1 MKHSKLLVLLSVMLM
16 LCLLLVACED
26 ANQEHEYTEWSITVA
41 PTETAPGTAVGT
53 CICGASKEFTIP
65 ALTDALW
72 TVETTPATHSETG
85 LSVYT
90 SVYGTVEVVLD
101 VIPHEWRG
109 WDLTAPTET
118 SPGSATRT
126 CACGETE
133 TVVVPVLTDTSVWS
147 LDLVPATHAASGTKT
162 YTSEYG
168 TVVLTVPQ
176 IPHTFG
182 EWSITADPT
191 EAATGTATRTCE
203 CGESETFTLP
213 ALSDTTFWTLT
224 SQTDATHAAAG
235 EKVYLS
241 EYGSVTVVLPQ
252 IPHAFGEWSI
262 TVEPTEA
269 ATGTAVRL
277 CECGASDTADV
288 PVLTDA
294 IWTYAVVT
302 PATHTATGSATYTS
316 VYGVVTV
323 TLSTVPHTYGEWSI
337 TADPTETATGTA
349 VRLCECGA
357 SDTADVP
364 VLTDAIWTY
373 AVVMPATHTAT
384 GSATYTSVYGVVTV
398 TLPIVPHTYGEWSI
412 VSEPTEA
419 ATGTATRTCECGETD
434 TFTLPVLTDADF
446 WTVTVVPASY
456 NAAGSK
462 TYTSAYGTVTVT
474 LPKLVAPYDEKT
486 YSDVSIDAEEIAN
499 GTVRVETA
507 WSEHTVTLDANGAG
521 MGEKYPFRGYT
532 VITMV
537 DPATGLINIRVYDLK
552 AVSSGETTDPD
563 DPWGEYESGYESY
576 AETQYEVDYE
586 SYTDYVGYVDFAT
599 GLIVRGND
607 PLFRN
612 VFLFTPFEIGA
623 TADRVKVSV
632 WNSQYMA
639 VAYTYG
645 DTTYTFFCDGTR
657 VWFGITLTDAQGN
670 AVAAEDAYNAPYV
683 YVKDAEGNL
692 IASFGYNGEGQS
704 TLDGL
709 EGPYTNEETA
719 LVLSGFGT
727 LTLNGAAGVYAA
739 APADAAYDIDVY
751 MLDAE
756 GNRVA
761 YYQVTV
767 GEGNTFAF
775 SAPQVTVSF
784 SAGEYATVNPITGA
798 QNIPMP
804 LPTPTNELMTFKGW
818 FYDEAC
824 TQPVAETFV
833 PTEDVTLYASWKAKV
848 VIHLVGTV
856 GDDAT
861 VLYLGEGDVIGTA
874 LPVYGINTDMMKKFV
889 GWYVDANGNGA
900 VDEEDF
906 LLEDETT
913 VTAEDTNITLIAVW
927 EDLPAYY
934 GTYYGTEIWNA
945 GYGNSGGKTLT
956 IDENGNIS
964 GLKTGIVVSYDPA
977 TQQVKW
983 KTSASATTTYT
994 FYFDAETGVIAG
1006 IYNNNDILNDYYLF
1020 SRYISSA
1027 GKVTAN
1033 FGVNAP
1039 KEPGSSTT
1047 GYYAQ
1052 FVQVHTKLGEN
1063 TILFLYNNHIYN
1075 NVSIT
1080 TTAGTA
1086 LAVTDIR
1093 NAKTVVVT
1101 DRSTGN
1107 VVIALA
1113 AVNDIFGTGSKTQP
1127 LDSYYGTYTNG
1138 DETVVLDG
1146 TGVITYG
1153 EKTGTYTLREDG
1165 SFDVYIQVE
1174 GVNTE
1179 YMVLTLDGAAFA
1191 MVKPTVTVT
1200 FVTDHDSA
1208 DAIVANKNIAIT
1220 LPTDLSETGYV
1231 FKGWYA
1237 EGDENQTLLDATYM
1251 PVADV
1256 TLVAKW
1262 ASEAILTIV
1271 YNDGTTENLNVV
1283 YGVGDTATVAD
1294 PTYRKH
1300 KFDGWFTTATFDE
1313 GTEWT
1318 SGTTVTGSLTIYALW
1333 SDAPIYNNTYVPVE
1347 LTGTLTNGNTSSYYP
1362 RTSAVIAID
1371 PYGKAPKT
1379 GYPFNGGDV
1388 EIKNYDAATGYLELY
1403 SGTTLYKGYID
1414 AASGIIVLSK
1424 ETGESATF
1432 GEVDV
1437 LAIQDYGYAS
1447 DQFSSSYWNAGKTRV
1462 IEYSYTDEN
1471 SESHVLRIFVHNG
1484 QVYFNV
1490 TFMDALT
1497 GGNAVEG
1504 KACYKA
1510 SSLYVF
1516 DSEGTEIARF
1526 GYNGTTMVALD
1537 GYEGTYTCTDA
1548 ADLVLNGVDT
1558 ITFGSYTGTYTKAA
1572 DGATYTFDAYVNEN
1586 GTTVYYEITVDK
1598 ETMTY
1603 TANKPMVEVTFDY
1616 DGHGENVT
1624 VSYNK
1629 NVAIALETPALVE
1642 GFVFRYWYVTEGE
1655 AITSYTPTADEAV
1668 VLHTKW
1674 DAGVSL
1680 TVVYG
1685 NGMET
1690 VTTNFG
1696 AGDALDM
1703 SAYKPAYTNGMA
1715 FGGWFTDE
1723 ECTVAFDA
1731 TTITENTTV
1740 YCKWVVKAPY
1750 VMEDKSVQGTYACA
1764 DFAFAYA
1771 DGVWTSGNQG
1781 ANSTKSIIR
1790 ITALGDITVT
1800 FRYWASS
1807 ESATKWDYLYIQTGT
1822 EGSSSVS
1829 VIYTDGGSSTA
1840 ENFKDGSITL
1850 TAGEYVEFVY
1860 TKDGSAAGGLDQ
1872 AYIKD
1877 LAVNG
1882 TFVTDFG

>member
-41 PTETAPGTAVGT
+41 PTETAPGIAVGT
-53 CICGASKEFTIP
+53 CICGASEEFTIP
-65 ALTDALW
+65 ALTDVLW

-101 VIPHEWRG
+101 VIPHEWSE
-109 WDLTAPTET
+109 WDLTDPTET
-118 SPGSATRT
+118 SPGSATHS

-133 TVVVPVLTDTSVWS
+133 TVVVPVLTDNSVWA
-147 LDLVPATHAASGTKT
+147 LDLVPATHAAAGSKT
-162 YTSEYG
+162 YTSVYG

-176 IPHTFG
+176 IAHTFG
-182 EWSITADPT
+182 AWSITADPT
-191 EAATGTATRTCE
+191 ETEVGTATRTCK

-224 SQTDATHAAAG
+224 SSSDATHAAAG
-235 EKVYLS
+235 AKVYLS
-241 EYGSVTVVLPQ
+241 EYGTVTVVLPQ
-252 IPHAFGEWSI
+252 IPHA
-262 TVEPTEA
+262 
-269 ATGTAVRL
+269 
-277 CECGASDTADV
+277 
-288 PVLTDA
+288 
-294 IWTYAVVT
+294 
-302 PATHTATGSATYTS
+302 
-316 VYGVVTV
+316 
-323 TLSTVPHTYGEWSI
+323 YGEWSI
-337 TADPTETATGTA
+337 TAEPTET
-349 VRLCECGA
+349 
-357 SDTADVP
+357 
-364 VLTDAIWTY
+364 
-373 AVVMPATHTAT
+373 
-384 GSATYTSVYGVVTV
+384 
-398 TLPIVPHTYGEWSI
+398 
-412 VSEPTEA
+412 
-419 ATGTATRTCECGETD
+419 ATGTATRTCECGAFETTTVATLAD
-434 TFTLPVLTDADF
+434 TDF
-446 WTVTVVPASY
+446 WTVTVVPATY
-456 NAAGSK
+456 NETGSK

-486 YSDVSIDAEEIAN
+486 YSDVSINAKEIAN
-499 GTVRVETA
+499 GTVRVGTD
-507 WSEHTVTLDANGAG
+507 WNKHTVTLGANGSG
-521 MGEKYPFRGYT
+521 MGDKYPFRGYT
-532 VITMV
+532 VITMI
-537 DPATGLINIRVYDLK
+537 DPATGRINIRVYDLK
-552 AVSSGETTDPD
+552 KVSSGETTDPD
-563 DPWGEYESGYESY
+563 DPWGESGYEPY

-586 SYTDYVGYVDFAT
+586 KYTDYVGYVDFAT

-607 PLFRN
+607 PQFRD
-612 VFLFTPFEIGA
+612 VFLYTPFEIGA

-657 VWFGITLTDAQGN
+657 VWFGVTLTDAEGN

-692 IASFGYNGEGQS
+692 ITSFGYNGEGQS

-709 EGPYTNEETA
+709 EGTYTNEETA

-727 LTLNGAAGVYAA
+727 LTFNGAEGVYAA
-739 APADAAYDIDVY
+739 APAGAAYDLDVY

-784 SAGEYATVNPITGA
+784 SAGEYATVEAMTGA
-798 QNIPMP
+798 QNIPMT
-804 LPTPTNELMTFKGW
+804 LPAPTNELMTFKGW

-874 LPVYGINTDMMKKFV
+874 LPVYGINTDIMKKFV
-889 GWYVDANGNGA
+889 GWYVDLNGNGA

-906 LLEDETT
+906 LLDEETT
-913 VTAEDTNITLIAVW
+913 VTAEDTNITLIATW

-934 GTYYGTEIWNA
+934 GTYYGGNLYNA
-945 GYGNSGGKTLT
+945 GYGNNGDKNLT

-964 GLKTGIVVSYDPA
+964 SNISDINGCIVVSYDPS

-983 KTSASATTTYT
+983 KKSADATTTYT
-994 FYFDAETGVIAG
+994 FFFDAETGVIVCA
-1006 IYNNNDILNDYYLF
+1006 YNPSNSYIGTDYFLF

-1052 FVQVHTKLGEN
+1052 FVQVHTALGEN
-1063 TILFLYNNHIYN
+1063 TTLFLYNNHIYN

-1086 LAVTDIR
+1086 LAITDIR

-1101 DRSTGN
+1101 DLSTGN

-1113 AVNDIFGTGSKTQP
+1113 AVNSSFGTGSKTQA

-1153 EKTGTYTLREDG
+1153 DKTGTYTLREDG
-1165 SFDVYIQVE
+1165 SFDVYIKS
-1174 GVNTE
+1174 GDVNTE
-1179 YMVLTLDGAAFA
+1179 YMVLTLDGAAFT

-1200 FVTDHDSA
+1200 LVTDHASA
-1208 DAIVANKNIAIT
+1208 NAIVTNKNIAIT
-1220 LPTDLSETGYV
+1220 LPTDLAEAGYV
-1231 FKGWYA
+1231 FKGWYVA
-1237 EGDENQTLLDATYM
+1237 GDENQTLLDATYM

-1262 ASEAILTIV
+1262 ASKAILTIV

-1300 KFDGWFTTATFDE
+1300 KFDGWFTTEDFAE

-1318 SGTTVTGSLTIYALW
+1318 SGTTVTGSITIYAKW

-1347 LTGTLTNGNTSSYYP
+1347 LYGTTVNGKTSSYYS
-1362 RTSAVIAID
+1362 RTTAVIAID

-1414 AASGIIVLSK
+1414 AASGIIVITYKS
-1424 ETGESATF
+1424 GDSATF

-1437 LAIQDYGYAS
+1437 LAIQDYGYDS
-1447 DQFSSSYWNAGKTRV
+1447 SQFSSSYWNAGKTRV

-1558 ITFGSYTGTYTKAA
+1558 ITLGTYTGTYTKAA
-1572 DGATYTFDAYVNEN
+1572 DGAAYTFDAYVNEN

-1598 ETMTY
+1598 ATKTY

-1616 DGHGENVT
+1616 AGHGENVT
-1624 VSYNK
+1624 ASYNK
-1629 NVAIALETPALVE
+1629 NVAITLETPAAVE

-1655 AITSYTPTADEAV
+1655 AITSYTPTTDEAV
-1668 VLHTKW
+1668 VIHAKW

-1685 NGMET
+1685 NGMEN
-1690 VTTNFG
+1690 VTANFG

-1750 VMEDKSVQGTYACA
+1750 VMEDKSVQGTSVAPS
-1764 DFAFAYA
+1764 FAFTYA
-1771 DGVWTSGNQG
+1771 DGVWTSGNKG

-1807 ESATKWDYLYIQTGT
+1807 EAATKWDYLYIQTGT
-1822 EGSSSVS
+1822 EGSSSVT
-1829 VIYTDGGSSTA
+1829 VKYTDGGSSKT

-1850 TAGEYVEFVY
+1850 TAGQYVEFVF
-1860 TKDGSAAGGLDQ
+1860 TKDGSSAGGLDQ

-1882 TFVTDFG
+1882 TFVTEFG